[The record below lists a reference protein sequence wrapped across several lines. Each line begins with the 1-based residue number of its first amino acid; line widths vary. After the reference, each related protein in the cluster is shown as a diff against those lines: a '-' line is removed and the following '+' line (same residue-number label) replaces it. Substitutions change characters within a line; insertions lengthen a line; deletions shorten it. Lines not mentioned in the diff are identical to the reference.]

1 MHDCMAGS
9 HAYEI
14 VNKGHPK
21 YVPYL
26 MFPHPHDQIFK
37 QSMVCA
43 SIKDLMFIIYLQLHN
58 VIMEIFTF
66 QQLLCNVSYHC
77 CLSDSNI
84 KYSM

>member
-26 MFPHPHDQIFK
+26 MFPIPMIKCSNNQW
-37 QSMVCA
+37 CA
-43 SIKDLMFIIYLQLHN
+43 SIKDLMFIIYLQLH
-58 VIMEIFTF
+58 
-66 QQLLCNVSYHC
+66 
-77 CLSDSNI
+77 
-84 KYSM
+84 